1 MSGFKYAV
9 IAATIVFAAVFT
21 PFDQAL
27 AEKPKLIPSST
38 PKVPQSVRT
47 IPYEQNG
54 VTVGLRLQNVT
65 PESTFGRAG
74 FLSEDVIKL
83 LNGTPIK
90 SLGQVMEI
98 VGDNEVVKAVV
109 LRKGETID
117 FKFPGLKARKLGN

>member
-1 MSGFKYAV
+1 MPRFKNS
-9 IAATIVFAAVFT
+9 ILAATLVFAAIFT
-21 PFDQAL
+21 PLGHVL

-54 VTVGLRLQNVT
+54 SVVGLRLLNVT
-65 PESTFGRAG
+65 SESTFGRAG

-90 SLGQVMEI
+90 NLDQVMKI

-109 LRKGETID
+109 LRKDETID
-117 FKFPGLKARKLGN
+117 FKFPGRKARKLGD